1 MLCLRKRLNQNLPYS
16 QVKVCDENGKQI
28 SETKQFGR
36 PASISSNGRLYVI
49 GYHYG
54 GEGVS
59 CVKMYTPV
67 DT

>member
-1 MLCLRKRLNQNLPYS
+1 M
-16 QVKVCDENGKQI
+16 CDENGKQI

-36 PASISSNGRLYVI
+36 PASISSNGRSYVI

>member
-1 MLCLRKRLNQNLPYS
+1 M
-16 QVKVCDENGKQI
+16 CDEKGQQT

-36 PASISSNGRLYVI
+36 PASISSNGRSYVI

>member
-1 MLCLRKRLNQNLPYS
+1 MSAKAAEQKFTIF
-16 QVKVCDENGKQI
+16 QVKVCDEKGQQT

-36 PASISSNGRLYVI
+36 PASISSNGRSYVI